1 MISFKVQN
9 ISRAYSDGRSLD
21 NPYLDSIANIEA
33 DFEFIIGGKIVIA
46 EPHWNIVEFAEQLNK
61 WNNSDKDNSFIYDCI
76 DEEQTDIFN
85 LIKKDE
91 EYLLLSAWARTDDEV
106 LINETELKEFIKA
119 YTDSVIANV
128 KESLGIN
135 LVTVAGLELK
145 NKNKHTPTTE

>member
-9 ISRAYSDGRSLD
+9 ISRAYADGRRLE

-33 DFEFIIGGKIVIA
+33 DFEFIVEGKTIIA

-61 WNNSDKDNSFIYDCI
+61 WNKSNQADSFIYNCM

-85 LIKKDE
+85 LIKKNE
-91 EYLLLSAWARTDDEV
+91 KYLLVSAWARTDDEV
-106 LINETELKEFIKA
+106 LINESVLKAFIKV
-119 YTDSVIANV
+119 YTDSVITKV
-128 KESLGIN
+128 KESLGID
-135 LVTVAGLELK
+135 LDTVAGLELK